1 MSDVKGKYYLSI
13 DGKQEGPFTFE
24 ELKNYPLT
32 TKTQVWTAE
41 SGWSNACDVEELVEL
56 LPSSESG
63 IKRGNPTAPYSN
75 PPAQPSYGGRLDP
88 MSGTQVR
95 IPPKNWLVE
104 SILVTLFC
112 CLPLGIVGIINAVKV
127 NDMVQ
132 MGNYDLAEKYSNDAK
147 KWINWGVIISLGII
161 FIYFIIAMI
170 AAASI

>member
-1 MSDVKGKYYLSI
+1 
-13 DGKQEGPFTFE
+13 
-24 ELKNYPLT
+24 
-32 TKTQVWTAE
+32 
-41 SGWSNACDVEELVEL
+41 
-56 LPSSESG
+56 
-63 IKRGNPTAPYSN
+63 
-75 PPAQPSYGGRLDP
+75 
-88 MSGTQVR
+88 
-95 IPPKNWLVE
+95 
-104 SILVTLFC
+104 